1 MIISPTI
8 YKTASWSVFLLLSSS
23 QLVGQ
28 SEIGILQT
36 NHLVQSV
43 IQGNPANFTDFRFN
57 LALPSVYVGASN
69 SGFSA
74 KEVLQEVPGGYR
86 LQLDPALANLKETGN
101 HLGLTAA
108 VQAGALS
115 FQVKRKV
122 QFTFFQ
128 TTQLDVQLQYPKA
141 LPELLWRGNYPLVG
155 QALSVGPQLNVL
167 GYNAYGGGLAFKV
180 GEKVCFGANLKLLT
194 GLLGIQSERNH
205 LVLETD
211 PEYYQL
217 SLESDWLI
225 KTAGLNDLSD
235 EQTDAFLADT
245 RTSYFLNSKNYG
257 VGADVGLTWQ
267 ASPKWKVGLSVK
279 DLGSIR
285 WTQHAY
291 ALASKG
297 NVKYEGATIQLF
309 SEENENLE
317 GIGDSI
323 AQLLEVQGTKATF
336 STRLPLRSF
345 LTTSWTPTPSFSLGT
360 TFQYRSWYGHAG
372 WYASAQLQQRL
383 GRVLYVGVLMGYGQY
398 IGTQWG
404 ANASLRLGP
413 FQFYALTDSIM
424 PLLDPFSGKSSNLRM
439 GMNLAIGK

>member
-1 MIISPTI
+1 MIISPFI
-8 YKTASWSVFLLLSSS
+8 GRTASWSVLLLLTAS
-23 QLVGQ
+23 QVVGQ
-28 SEIGILQT
+28 SEIGVVQT

-86 LQLDPALANLKETGN
+86 LQLDPALASLNETGN
-101 HLGLTAA
+101 YIGLTAA

-115 FQVKRKV
+115 FQLKRKV
-122 QFTFFQ
+122 QFTLFQ
-128 TTQLDVQLQYPKA
+128 TTQLDFQLQYPRA
-141 LPELLWRGNYPLVG
+141 LPELLWRGNYPLIG

-167 GYNAYGGGLAFKV
+167 GYNTYGGGLAFKL
-180 GEKVCFGANLKLLT
+180 GEKVCLGANLKLLT
-194 GLLGIQSERNH
+194 GLLGIQSERNN

-211 PEYYQL
+211 PAYYQL
-217 SLESDWLI
+217 SIETDWLVR
-225 KTAGLNDLSD
+225 TAGLNDLSN
-235 EQTDAFLADT
+235 EQTDAILADT

-257 VGADVGLTWQ
+257 VGTDLGLTWQ
-267 ASPKWKVGLSVK
+267 ASSKWKIGLAVK

-297 NVKYEGATIQLF
+297 NIQYEGANIQLF
-309 SEENENLE
+309 SEETENIE

-323 AQLLEVQGTKATF
+323 AQLLEVQGSKATF
-336 STRLPLRSF
+336 STRLPLRTF

-360 TFQYRSWYGHAG
+360 TFQYRSWYGHSG
-372 WYASAQLQQRL
+372 WYAAAQLQQRL
-383 GRVLYVGVLMGYGQY
+383 GRVLYVGVLMGYDQH

-413 FQFYALTDSIM
+413 FQFYALSDSVL
-424 PLLDPFSGKSSNLRM
+424 PLIDPFSGKSSNLRI